1 MRKQRYKGDHRMELV
16 CYAFWHIAIY
26 ICYKGMDL
34 MRRVD
39 GLEEMI
45 VGGVITN
52 ITSPK
57 HCKLPSSHL

>member
-1 MRKQRYKGDHRMELV
+1 MELV
-16 CYAFWHIAIY
+16 CYDFWHIAIY